1 MIPDQNLSDHGLLI
15 VTGSRLRAEQAD
27 RPLAYWLKSA
37 IESRFRHQEMDP
49 EVVVLNDLWYLAADA
64 LHAIPVISIG
74 GPGVNALS
82 AYLYRKL
89 PKVMVVDNQ
98 LLIQMDLHVADLRAA
113 VWGVNHGKTAQA
125 LELFQSRGYLE
136 QFLSAAAARSY

>member
-27 RPLAYWLKSA
+27 RPLAYRLKSA

-98 LLIQMDLHVADLRAA
+98 LLIQMDLHLADLRAT
-113 VWGVNHGKTAQA
+113 VWGVNHKTTAQA

-136 QFLSAAAARSY
+136 QFLSAVTARSC

>member
-27 RPLAYWLKSA
+27 RPLAYRLKAA
-37 IESRFRHQEMDP
+37 IESYLRRQDIEP

-64 LHAIPVISIG
+64 LHEIPVISIG
-74 GPGVNALS
+74 GPGVNALT
-82 AYLYRKL
+82 AYLYKKL
-89 PKVMVVDNQ
+89 PKVMVVDSQ
-98 LLIQMDLHVADLRAA
+98 LLIQMDLNLSDLRAT
-113 VWGVNHGKTAQA
+113 VWGVNHKTTAQA

-136 QFLSAAAARSY
+136 RFLSAAATRSY